1 MMKKIWELYKK
12 HEEIINYLIVGVRTT
27 VVSFIAYVAATRTF
41 LDPNNPVQ
49 LQIANIIKWVVGV
62 SFAYVTNRIFVFKS
76 KEENILKEITAF
88 TSSRVLTLFLD
99 MGVMWL
105 LVTKMGI
112 NDIIANTISIVL
124 VTVGNYILSKLF
136 VFKKQ

>member
-1 MMKKIWELYKK
+1 MKKIWDIYKK
-12 HEEIINYLIVGVRTT
+12 HEEIINYLIVGVLTT
-27 VVSFIAYVAATRTF
+27 IVSFIAYVASTRTF
-41 LDPNNPVQ
+41 LDPNDRFQ
-49 LQIANIIKWVVGV
+49 LQVANIIKWVVGV

-76 KEENILKEITAF
+76 KRKDILREIAVF

-99 MGVMWL
+99 MGIMFL

-124 VTVGNYILSKLF
+124 VTVGNYILSKVF
-136 VFKKQ
+136 VFKK

>member
-1 MMKKIWELYKK
+1 MKKIWELYKK

-27 VVSFIAYVAATRTF
+27 VVSFIAYVASTRTF
-41 LDPNNPVQ
+41 LDPNNPIQ

-76 KEENILKEITAF
+76 KEKNILKEITAF

-105 LVTKMGI
+105 LVTKIGI